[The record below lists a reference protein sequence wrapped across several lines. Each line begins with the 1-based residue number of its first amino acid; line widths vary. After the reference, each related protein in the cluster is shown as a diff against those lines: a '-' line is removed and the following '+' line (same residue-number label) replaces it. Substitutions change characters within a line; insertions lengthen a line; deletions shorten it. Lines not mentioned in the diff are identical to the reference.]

1 MEELLGMMPPIN
13 NSIENK
19 TEHRLHK
26 EIYPEVAEIIKES
39 PQLQEAIQLYKN
51 ECDEHTVEHVFGDAN
66 KSALLADY
74 LGLDEE
80 HKKYFIQAA
89 LLHDIG
95 KTDGQIGQVVK
106 SRNYK
111 LSEEEIEIIHKHV
124 RKSIDYARKIGMS
137 NEVLQIIGAHH
148 EENNGNSY
156 PRNKDRRK
164 LNENFD
170 GEEKREAEWRKE
182 PSDEIK
188 KIINAFT
195 NIDQFDALFYKRSYK
210 NEKSLEEGC
219 TILKENFT
227 DEEDLRMI
235 DLLLEEIQKELASQG
250 KLAEEK

>member
-1 MEELLGMMPPIN
+1 MHENCGIIPSADNQIV
-13 NSIENK
+13 NK
-19 TEHRLHK
+19 TEHKLHK
-26 EIYPEVAEIIKES
+26 EIYPEVADIIKES
-39 PQLQEAIQLYKN
+39 PQLQEAIQLYKDK
-51 ECDEHTVEHVFGDAN
+51 CDEYTVEHVFGDTN

-80 HKKYFIQAA
+80 HKKFFIQAA

-95 KTDGQIGQVVK
+95 KTDTQIGQVVK
-106 SRNYK
+106 SRNDK

-137 NEVLQIIGAHH
+137 DEVLQIIGAHH

-195 NIDQFDALFYKRSYK
+195 IIDQFDALFYDRSYRK
-210 NEKSLEEGC
+210 AESTEAGC
-219 TILKENFT
+219 KILRDTFQNK
-227 DEEDLRMI
+227 EDLRMI
-235 DLLLEEIQKELASQG
+235 DLLLEERQKELDN
-250 KLAEEK
+250 KVK

>member
-1 MEELLGMMPPIN
+1 MEEHLGIMPPIN
-13 NSIENK
+13 YSIENK

-106 SRNYK
+106 SKNDK

-137 NEVLQIIGAHH
+137 KEVLQIIGAHH

-164 LNENFD
+164 LNENFS

-182 PSDEIK
+182 PSDQIK
-188 KIINAFT
+188 KIIHAFT
-195 NIDQFDALFYKRSYK
+195 IIDQFDALFYDRSYRK
-210 NEKSLEEGC
+210 AESTEAGC
-219 TILKENFT
+219 KILRETFRNK
-227 DEEDLRMI
+227 EDLRMI
-235 DLLLEEIQKELASQG
+235 DLLLEERQKELASQG
-250 KLAEEK
+250 KLVEEK